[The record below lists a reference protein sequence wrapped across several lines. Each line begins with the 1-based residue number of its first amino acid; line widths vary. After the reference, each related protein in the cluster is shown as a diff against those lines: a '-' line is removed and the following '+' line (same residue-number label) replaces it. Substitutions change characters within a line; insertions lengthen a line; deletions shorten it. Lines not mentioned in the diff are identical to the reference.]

1 MIRFFAFL
9 FSVLHLSI
17 LDAQNVEQGPVYS
30 GDRKFTVLRLNG
42 FYKDQVCVLKAR
54 TGKDE
59 LIKDIRIDL
68 FDTLSLK
75 HKSFAQWNDCFA
87 HRTSFFPEG
96 VLNFNDSL
104 ILFGSAYDKG
114 QQEMQLNVK
123 GIFYANEDARIDSM
137 RKVFS
142 VKAAFGGFS
151 GRRFR
156 IVQEVQGKFLL
167 MFYAGNP
174 PDSDSLRLDFKV
186 YDKNFKVVKEQHQ
199 ILPKMGTSFGL
210 DEVCVDESGNVFA
223 LLHWKSGGKKQQ
235 KSHYLYAFPS
245 MVDEVVEYELAL
257 ADCSTEEVRMH
268 LAANGKLW
276 LAGLY
281 FKDRKTDDFQPEG
294 IYLLSFDLN
303 GSELKQSTIRPL
315 TKINFTTKEL
325 QQKSLYGEGYLENL
339 HLVELLESRAEM
351 PFVVLEQQ
359 RREEICQTDFRSNML
374 VCNQH
379 YFADAL
385 VLYKPNENASNDT
398 CYVLEKKQHLVEDE
412 QVYISSIAL
421 TNQSGFPE
429 FWCNANSTSSFGEF
443 PLLENPEAGNA
454 IKLKTDG
461 SVQSYPSDLPIHI
474 KAGFAQ
480 CGNTLFFL
488 GDGRAGNCIYRLRY
502 Q

>member
-1 MIRFFAFL
+1 MKSLLIGVLLFCSAFR
-9 FSVLHLSI
+9 LS
-17 LDAQNVEQGPVYS
+17 AQNFEQGPIYT

-42 FYKDQVCVLKAR
+42 LYKGDVCVLKAR

-68 FDTLSLK
+68 FDTSSLK

-87 HRTSFFPEG
+87 DRTTFFPEG
-96 VLNFNDSL
+96 VVNFNDSL
-104 ILFGSAYDKG
+104 MLFGSAYNKG
-114 QQEMQLNVK
+114 EQEMQLNVK
-123 GIFYANEDARIDSM
+123 GIFHAKEDARMDSM
-137 RKVFS
+137 HKVFN
-142 VKAAFGGFS
+142 VKGAFGGFS
-151 GRRFR
+151 RRRFR
-156 IVQEVQGKFLL
+156 IVQEVQGKYLL

-186 YDKNFKVVKEQHQ
+186 YDRQFKVVKEQHQ
-199 ILPKMGTSFGL
+199 VLPKMGASFGL

-257 ADCSTEEVRMH
+257 DEYRTEEVRMH

-281 FKDRKTDDFQPEG
+281 FKERKTDDFQPEG

-315 TKINFTTKEL
+315 AKINFTTKDL

-385 VLYKPNENASNDT
+385 VLYKPNENAANDT
-398 CYVLEKKQHLVEDE
+398 CFVLEKKQHLVEDE

-421 TNQSGFPE
+421 SNPNGLPE
-429 FWCNANSTSSFGEF
+429 FWCNANSTTSFGEF
-443 PLLENPEAGNA
+443 PLLENPETGNA
-454 IKLKTDG
+454 IQLRMGG
-461 SVQSYPSDLPIHI
+461 SAQYYPSDLPLHI
-474 KAGFAQ
+474 SAGYSKS
-480 CGNTLFFL
+480 GSTLFLL
-488 GDGRAGNCIYRLRY
+488 GDGPSGNCMYRLRN